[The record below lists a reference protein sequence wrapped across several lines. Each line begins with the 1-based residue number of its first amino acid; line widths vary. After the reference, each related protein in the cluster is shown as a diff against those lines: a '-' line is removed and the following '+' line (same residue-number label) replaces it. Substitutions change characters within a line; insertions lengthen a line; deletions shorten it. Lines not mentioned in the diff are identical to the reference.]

1 MAVALSKENFLLHKL
16 HSLSGIVPVGF
27 YMTQHLILNSFS
39 FGGEAYFDGVI
50 NFFEGMPKHFL
61 LALEIIAIWIP
72 LLFHSVYGMFIT
84 NRAKPNYI
92 GTRYGWSQNRM
103 YTFQRW
109 SGIVIFVFL
118 LMHVTTTT
126 GAKYVANDADVIKF
140 AAWHQKMMNPLWL
153 IAYMIGVLTS
163 AYHLGY
169 GVWNFC
175 IRWGITISEKAQ
187 ETVQKVALGV
197 FVFLTLAGWVA
208 LFGFIIH
215 KPSKPAEQAVLSASL
230 R

>member
-27 YMTQHLILNSFS
+27 YMAQHLTLNSFS

-50 NFFEGMPKHFL
+50 DFFEGMPKHFL
-61 LALEIIAIWIP
+61 LALEVLAIWLP
-72 LLFHSVYGMFIT
+72 LLFHSVYGFFIT
-84 NRAKPNYI
+84 SRAKPNYI

-103 YTFQRW
+103 YTLQRW
-109 SGIVIFVFL
+109 SGIIIFAFL
-118 LMHVTTTT
+118 LMHISTTTV
-126 GAKYVANDADVIKF
+126 AKYIANDASVIKY
-140 AAWHQKMMNPLWL
+140 AAWHQKMSNPIWL
-153 IAYMIGVLTS
+153 VVYMLGVITS

-175 IRWGITISEKAQ
+175 IRWGITISERAQ
-187 ETVQKVALGV
+187 EKVQKVAFGV
-197 FVFLTLAGWVA
+197 FVGLTLIGWVA
-208 LFGFIIH
+208 LFGFLMH
-215 KPSKPAEQAVLSASL
+215 KPAKPAAEVVVTAS